1 VCNGLALTWPAL
13 SSVNKKKYPK
23 QMKNTNIVN
32 ITDGGS
38 YWPKNADINYYAS
51 KGMNVIRVPF
61 LWQRIQPTLG
71 ASFATAYAASLDS
84 VVAYATGKGVWVVL
98 DVHK

>member
-1 VCNGLALTWPAL
+1 
-13 SSVNKKKYPK
+13 
-23 QMKNTNIVN
+23 MKNTNIVN

>member
-1 VCNGLALTWPAL
+1 
-13 SSVNKKKYPK
+13 
-23 QMKNTNIVN
+23 
-32 ITDGGS
+32 
-38 YWPKNADINYYAS
+38 
-51 KGMNVIRVPF
+51 MNVIRVPF

-98 DVHK
+98 DVHNYARYGSKQIGAGVTNAQFADLWTKLANRYKANSKVIFGLMNEPNNISSM